1 MEQPTIK
8 ENVVELIN
16 DLKDYANSRS
26 ELLGLQ
32 IRKTAAV
39 LIGNIGSNLIV
50 LIFATMV
57 FVFGSFAM
65 AYYIAEF
72 YKSMVIG
79 FLSMAG
85 LYFLLLL
92 ITLLLKN
99 SIRTSITNTIIKTLF
114 KEEDHESHQE

>member
-1 MEQPTIK
+1 MEQPSIK

-32 IRKTAAV
+32 VRKPAAE
-39 LIGNIGSNLIV
+39 LIGTIGSSMIV
-50 LIFATMV
+50 LIFASMV
-57 FVFGSFAM
+57 FIFGSFAL

-72 YKSMVIG
+72 YNSMFIG
-79 FLSMAG
+79 FLSITG
-85 LYFLLLL
+85 LYFILLM
-92 ITLLLKN
+92 IALLLKN
-99 SIRTSITNTIIKTLF
+99 SIRTSITNTIINILF

>member
-16 DLKDYANSRS
+16 DLKEYANSRS

-72 YKSMVIG
+72 YKSMFIG

-92 ITLLLKN
+92 IALLLKN